1 MAFYFE
7 LFYEDIDILKS
18 YLCTNWRITFADN
31 RRTSID
37 GVNESDW
44 TTSFLAGDVFRN
56 YACSFDTEL
65 NEREIE
71 IEHHKTTKLLKGKD
85 VSLGDSCHVYL
96 MHDTTNGFYKIGI
109 SNNPEYREKTLQ
121 SEKPSIEIVCSK
133 EYPIRSIAE
142 AFEAAL
148 HKAFASKRIRGEW
161 FSLDE
166 TDVMVL
172 VKTLS

>member
-1 MAFYFE
+1 
-7 LFYEDIDILKS
+7 
-18 YLCTNWRITFADN
+18 
-31 RRTSID
+31 
-37 GVNESDW
+37 
-44 TTSFLAGDVFRN
+44 
-56 YACSFDTEL
+56 
-65 NEREIE
+65 
-71 IEHHKTTKLLKGKD
+71 
-85 VSLGDSCHVYL
+85 

-109 SNNPEYREKTLQ
+109 SNNPEHRERTLQ

>member
-1 MAFYFE
+1 M
-7 LFYEDIDILKS
+7 
-18 YLCTNWRITFADN
+18 
-31 RRTSID
+31 
-37 GVNESDW
+37 
-44 TTSFLAGDVFRN
+44 
-56 YACSFDTEL
+56 
-65 NEREIE
+65 
-71 IEHHKTTKLLKGKD
+71 
-85 VSLGDSCHVYL
+85 GDSCHVYL

-109 SNNPEYREKTLQ
+109 SNNPEHRERTLQ
-121 SEKPSIEIVCSK
+121 SEKPSIEIVCCK

-166 TDVMVL
+166 TDVMFL